1 MLERLP
7 VATEHISIVI
17 LAAGGSERFGRPKQ
31 LEPLR
36 GRPLVQHAI
45 NAAAASGA
53 GEVVVVLGASADDV
67 EAAITLPAGA
77 RVVVNLLHAQGQS
90 TSLQAGLRALDD
102 PVAAAVIL
110 LGDQPGIAPE
120 TIRRVVDAWRDRKP
134 AIVQARYHGLPG
146 HPVLF
151 AREVWPQLL
160 AVTGDRG
167 ARDVLTADARRIAWV
182 DVESDPPP
190 DIDTPRDLMR
200 LDG

>member
-1 MLERLP
+1 

-102 PVAAAVIL
+102 PVGAAVIL

-167 ARDVLTADARRIAWV
+167 ARDVLAADARRIAWV